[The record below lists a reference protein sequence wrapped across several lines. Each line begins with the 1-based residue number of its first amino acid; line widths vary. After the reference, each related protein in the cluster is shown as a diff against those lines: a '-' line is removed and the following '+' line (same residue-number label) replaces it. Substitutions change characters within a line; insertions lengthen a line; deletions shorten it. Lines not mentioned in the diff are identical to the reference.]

1 MKKNKIIN
9 LIKKYEE
16 IIRYLI
22 IGGLSTVV
30 SLVSYFLLV
39 HTIFDPHKALQL
51 QCANVLSWFITVTF
65 AYFTNR
71 RFVFKS
77 QNKSSWNEVMK
88 FGLSRIATLIV
99 DMLIMFIFVSV
110 LKFNDTIIK
119 LVGQVIVIVLNYI
132 LSKFIV
138 FKK

>member
-1 MKKNKIIN
+1 MKMNKIIN

-39 HTIFDPHKALQL
+39 HTIFDPQKALQL
-51 QCANVLSWFITVTF
+51 QCANVISWFITVTF

-71 RFVFKS
+71 IFVFKS

-99 DMLIMFIFVSV
+99 DMVIMYIFVSV

>member
-1 MKKNKIIN
+1 MKMNKIIN

-39 HTIFDPHKALQL
+39 HTIFDPQKALQL
-51 QCANVLSWFITVTF
+51 QCANVISWFITVTF

-71 RFVFKS
+71 IFVFKS

-99 DMLIMFIFVSV
+99 DMVIMYTFVSV

>member
-1 MKKNKIIN
+1 MKMNKIIS

-39 HTIFDPHKALQL
+39 HTIFDPQKALQL
-51 QCANVLSWFITVTF
+51 QSANVLSWLITVTF

-71 RFVFKS
+71 IFVFRS
-77 QNKSSWNEVMK
+77 QNKSSWNEVAK
-88 FGLSRIATLIV
+88 FGLSRLATLVV
-99 DMLIMFIFVSV
+99 DMLIMFIFVSL

-119 LVGQVIVIVLNYI
+119 LVGQFVVIILNYI